1 MLKKIALPVVA
12 LVVMLILA
20 SAPAKA
26 AVRFGV
32 TVGPPVYTY
41 PANPYYPDPYVDP
54 YVDPYYAPNYYYAP
68 APYVYPSYGFGWG
81 GHGDHDRFER
91 GGHEFRGSVGHERG
105 GFGGGA
111 FRGGGGGGFHGGGGG
126 HRR

>member
-1 MLKKIALPVVA
+1 LEVVEMLKKLALPVVA
-12 LVVMLILA
+12 LAMILILT

-32 TVGPPVYTY
+32 TIGPPVYTY
-41 PANPYYPDPYVDP
+41 PAYPYYSAP

-68 APYVYPSYGFGWG
+68 APAYVYPSPSFGFGWSS
-81 GHGDHDRFER
+81 GHRDHDRGRFENR
-91 GGHEFRGSVGHERG
+91 GNQFRGHDNHGRG
-105 GFGGGA
+105 DN
-111 FRGGGGGGFHGGGGG
+111 HGG